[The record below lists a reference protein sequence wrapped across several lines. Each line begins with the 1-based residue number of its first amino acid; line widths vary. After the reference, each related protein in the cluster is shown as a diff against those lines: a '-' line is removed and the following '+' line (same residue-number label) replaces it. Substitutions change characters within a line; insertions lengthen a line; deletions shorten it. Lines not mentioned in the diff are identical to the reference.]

1 MEKWIDN
8 IMPIMAVENDLIIS
22 KQGDVT
28 LVFKA
33 ELPEIFTM
41 SDRDYEAFHQSWIK
55 ALRILPKYSVFQK
68 QDWFINSKFNPEFEK
83 QAAVTES
90 SFLTH
95 ASNRFFNERPFLDH
109 TCYIYLTKKPQ
120 DRKLST
126 SIFSNLLRPTIVPN
140 QTLKPGIVQD
150 FIDSCGQ
157 FKQIMEDSGFIS
169 LKRLTTAEIIS
180 QDKKIGLIERYCSLS
195 ENEKDL
201 LIKDIAF
208 DDGIQVGDQHLQIY
222 TLGDANDLPALCG
235 SRINYDRYSTD
246 RTKFSVGFAST
257 LGQLLGCN
265 HIYNQ
270 YIFIEDSAKTIQKL
284 ETKRLRL
291 QSLSAY
297 SRENM
302 ISRDATNDFLNEAIA
317 ESRLPVKAHFNVMV
331 WTDRKEELK
340 DLKNLVSSALANMDA
355 VAKMETS
362 GAPQIFWAGIPGNAA
377 GFPINDSF
385 DTFLEQ
391 ATCFL
396 NLETNYRSS
405 LSPFG
410 LRLGD
415 RLTGRPVHVDL
426 SDEPMRRGWITSRN
440 RFILGPSGAYR
451 AIFN

>member
-8 IMPIMAVENDLIIS
+8 IMPIMGVENDLIVS

-41 SDRDYEAFHQSWIK
+41 SDRDYEAFHQNWIK
-55 ALRILPKYSVFQK
+55 AIRVLPKYSVFHK
-68 QDWFINSKFNPEFEK
+68 QDWFINSKFDPCFLKNQTKEDR
-83 QAAVTES
+83 

-95 ASNRFFNERPFLDH
+95 ASNRYFNERPFLDH

-120 DRKLST
+120 DRKLSS
-126 SIFSNLLRPTIVPN
+126 SIFSNLIRPSIVPS
-140 QTLKPGIVQD
+140 QTVKPGVVQD

-157 FKQIMEDSGFIS
+157 FKRILEDSGFVK
-169 LKRLTTAEIIS
+169 LKRLSSQEILS
-180 QDKKIGLIERYCSLS
+180 HQKKAGLIERYCTLA
-195 ENEKDL
+195 ENETDC
-201 LIKDIAF
+201 LIKDLQFGDEIK
-208 DDGIQVGDQHLQIY
+208 VGDQHVQIY

-302 ISRDATNDFLNEAIA
+302 ISRDATNDFLNEAIS
-317 ESRLPVKAHFNVMV
+317 EGRLPAKAHYNIMV
-331 WTDRKEELK
+331 WTNQKEELK
-340 DLKNLVSSALANMDA
+340 ELKNMVSSALATMDA

-362 GAPQIFWAGIPGNAA
+362 GAPQIFWAGIPGNSA
-377 GFPINDSF
+377 GFPMNDSF

-405 LSPFG
+405 ISPFG

-415 RLTGRPVHVDL
+415 RLTGLPIHCDL
-426 SDEPMRRGWITSRN
+426 SDEPIKMGICTNRN
-440 RFILGPSGAYR
+440 KFVLGPSPCR
-451 AIFN
+451 AILN